1 MEIWKNCTLKGKLEA
16 AWNNLI
22 MLIFYCVNDNVEV
35 DLENTLIMRC
45 IHCYQNLVTEINPK
59 TQLRKGSISYYNTNG
74 ITFLKKH
81 VDENHSLIT
90 RRFEE
95 KMNNLWKVLRKD
107 NHQRKEQIHLE
118 GQFLKNVLSR
128 IPSKKRMCHNF
139 YIYRTLVC

>member
-1 MEIWKNCTLKGKLEA
+1 
-16 AWNNLI
+16 
-22 MLIFYCVNDNVEV
+22 VNDNVEV

-95 KMNNLWKVLRKD
+95 KMNNL
-107 NHQRKEQIHLE
+107 
-118 GQFLKNVLSR
+118 
-128 IPSKKRMCHNF
+128 
-139 YIYRTLVC
+139 